1 MRSVGIIAEYNPL
14 HTGHKYHIQKAR
26 RMANAD
32 YTVVVMSPDFVQRGT
47 PAIFDKYTR
56 TRMALLAGADLV
68 LELPICYA
76 TGKAQNIL
84 RAVRSGC
91 LMHSDA
97 SIPCVS
103 EARRQTAIF
112 SHSWLTSLYL
122 SRPCI
127 RTCCAG
133 SKRQERHFR
142 RHAPRHLR
150 QCLQT
155 GIMNFCDSSPCQT
168 IFLRS
173 NTAKR
178 CSSSLLLFYRFRFSG
193 RAMGITMRP

>member
-1 MRSVGIIAEYNPL
+1 
-14 HTGHKYHIQKAR
+14 
-26 RMANAD
+26 MANAD
-32 YTVVVMSPDFVQRGT
+32 YTVVVMSPDLCSAEPRRSLTSIHAPDGT
-47 PAIFDKYTR
+47 ACRRRPR
-56 TRMALLAGADLV
+56 TGVAYR
-68 LELPICYA
+68 YA
-76 TGKAQNIL
+76 TGNAAEYFARRL
-84 RAVRSGC
+84 RFGMLDALGMRRS
-91 LMHSDA
+91 
-97 SIPCVS
+97 PCVS

-178 CSSSLLLFYRFRFSG
+178 CSSSLLLFYRSDSSAGQWVSR
-193 RAMGITMRP
+193 

>member
-1 MRSVGIIAEYNPL
+1 
-14 HTGHKYHIQKAR
+14 
-26 RMANAD
+26 
-32 YTVVVMSPDFVQRGT
+32 
-47 PAIFDKYTR
+47 
-56 TRMALLAGADLV
+56 MALLAGADLV

-76 TGKAQNIL
+76 TGSAEYFARGAIGML
-84 RAVRSGC
+84 DALGC
-91 LMHSDA
+91 VDTVCFL
-97 SIPCVS
+97 

-133 SKRQERHFR
+133 SKRQERRFR

-155 GIMNFCDSSPCQT
+155 GVMNFCGSSPCQT

-178 CSSSLLLFYRFRFSG
+178 CTSSPLLFYRFRFSG
-193 RAMGITMRP
+193 RAMAITMRP